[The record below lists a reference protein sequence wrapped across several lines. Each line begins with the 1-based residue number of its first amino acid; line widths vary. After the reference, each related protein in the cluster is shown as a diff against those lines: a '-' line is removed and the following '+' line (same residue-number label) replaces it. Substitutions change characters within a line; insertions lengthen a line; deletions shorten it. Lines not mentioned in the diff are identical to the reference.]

1 MRVMLFL
8 VPQSA
13 PQVQMQTN
21 LKAGHIAQ
29 AIFPLPVLAK
39 FEDSPLAKQGD
50 FVYI

>member
-13 PQVQMQTN
+13 PQMQTN